1 MNRLMVIETFME
13 KSGLDLMS
21 GEKEDLVFS
30 PEEKKYNVGES
41 KSISNKIR

>member
-21 GEKEDLVFS
+21 REKEDLVFS
-30 PEEKKYNVGES
+30 PEEK
-41 KSISNKIR
+41 SIMLENLKV